1 MADFEEKNQEELK
14 KDQSRT
20 EFVRERVLNRSENR
34 RRWIYRIAALVAGG
48 LIFGVAAC
56 LAFAFLRHYGE
67 DWFGKDQPPET
78 QISLPRD
85 EETEESTEETREP
98 PPRGAPRAL

>member
-34 RRWIYRIAALVAGG
+34 RRWIYRIAALPAGQALRRRGPGG
-48 LIFGVAAC
+48 LPGLCFPAA
-56 LAFAFLRHYGE
+56 LRRGLVRQGSAAGDSDLPSKGRGDGGIHG
-67 DWFGKDQPPET
+67 GDQ
-78 QISLPRD
+78 
-85 EETEESTEETREP
+85 
-98 PPRGAPRAL
+98 GAGI

>member
-34 RRWIYRIAALVAGG
+34 RRWIYRT
-48 LIFGVAAC
+48 
-56 LAFAFLRHYGE
+56 
-67 DWFGKDQPPET
+67 KK
-78 QISLPRD
+78 
-85 EETEESTEETREP
+85 
-98 PPRGAPRAL
+98 